1 MGTGDTSA
9 SFYIARAIESIK
21 DIKDLRYQVTPMGTI
36 LEAQTLDKI
45 FEATKQMSDTVH
57 NLSVKRVEIVIKI
70 DSRKDKQVKME
81 EKLDSVNKLLKSF

>member
-9 SFYIARAIESIK
+9 SFYIARAIESIQ

-57 NLSVKRVEIVIKI
+57 NLSVNRVEIVIKI
-70 DSRKDKQVKME
+70 DSRKDKHVKME
-81 EKLDSVNKLLKSF
+81 EKLDTVNKLLKSF